1 GLMERAYQQGTIYAI
16 LLVSLVTALTLRR
29 IRETVLA
36 LLPLGLG
43 LMWAFGLMYFF
54 GLKFNMGNVFGLPL
68 ILGAAAEYGLNIVLR
83 FMEGRDHGGPL
94 IARST
99 MMAVL
104 VSGLTTIVGFGS
116 LMIADHRGIFGL
128 GLLLT
133 LGPPPPHPRSPPP
146 QPNAVGAG
154 GDRAGAATPPY
165 APRPPNP
172 AAPHGKPPSQPVRR
186 RPAQRSPRAPA
197 PALAPPSP
205 DDA

>member
-1 GLMERAYQQGTIYAI
+1 LMERAYQQGTLYAI
-16 LLVSLVTALTLRR
+16 LLVSIVTALVLRR
-29 IRETVLA
+29 MRETVLA

-83 FMEGRDHGGPL
+83 YMAGRDHGGPL

-99 MMAVL
+99 MMGVL

-133 LGPPPPHPRSPPP
+133 LGTATSLLAALIVLPVLLRNIPTRSVPPVDHILIPTDPG
-146 QPNAVGAG
+146 QF
-154 GDRAGAATPPY
+154 AT
-165 APRPPNP
+165 ATHNLD
-172 AAPHGKPPSQPVRR
+172 S
-186 RPAQRSPRAPA
+186 
-197 PALAPPSP
+197 
-205 DDA
+205 